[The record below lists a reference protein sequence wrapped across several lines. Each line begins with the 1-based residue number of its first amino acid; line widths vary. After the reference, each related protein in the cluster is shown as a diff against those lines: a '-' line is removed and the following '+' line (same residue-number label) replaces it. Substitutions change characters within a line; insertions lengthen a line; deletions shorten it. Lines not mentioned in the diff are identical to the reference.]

1 MKKEVQAIIL
11 DLGGV
16 ILNIDYQRT
25 IRAFELLLKNGVNVE
40 AFYTQAKQTEVF
52 DLFEKGEISAD
63 EFRTALKRIFGQ
75 ELTDHE
81 IDAAWNAML
90 LDLPPERLTFVSE
103 LRKKYPV
110 YLLSNTNEI
119 HYQAFRKNLEET
131 FGNPSILEDIFDKTY
146 YSHLIKERKPTAAAF
161 NFVLNDNQLNANEVV
176 FVDDSA
182 QHIEGAMSLGIDA
195 RLLVKSSL
203 STLCQDLL

>member
-1 MKKEVQAIIL
+1 MKKEVKAIIL

-25 IRAFELLLKNGVNVE
+25 IRAFKLLLKNGANVE
-40 AFYTQAKQTEVF
+40 AFYNQAKQNQVF
-52 DLFEKGEISAD
+52 DLFEKGEISAAD
-63 EFRTALKRIFGQ
+63 FRTDLKKIFGLQ
-75 ELTDHE
+75 LSDHE

-90 LDLPPERLTFVSE
+90 LDLPLERLTFVSE

-131 FGNPSILEDIFDKTY
+131 FDNPSILEDFFDKTY
-146 YSHLIKERKPTAAAF
+146 YSHLIKQRKPTAAAF
-161 NFVLNDNQLNANEVV
+161 NHVLDDNQLNAYEVV

-195 RLLVKSSL
+195 RLLVNSSL

>member
-1 MKKEVQAIIL
+1 MKKEVKAIIL

-25 IRAFELLLKNGVNVE
+25 IRAFELLLKNGANVE
-40 AFYTQAKQTEVF
+40 AFYTQAKQNQVF
-52 DLFEKGEISAD
+52 DLFEKGEISAAD
-63 EFRTALKRIFGQ
+63 FRTDLKKIFGLQ
-75 ELTDHE
+75 LSDHG
-81 IDAAWNAML
+81 IDEAWNAML
-90 LDLPPERLTFVSE
+90 LDLPLERLTFVSE
-103 LRKKYPV
+103 LRKKYSV

-131 FGNPSILEDIFDKTY
+131 FDNPSILEDFFDKTY
-146 YSHLIKERKPTAAAF
+146 YSHLIKQRKPTAAAF
-161 NFVLNDNQLNANEVV
+161 NYVLDDNQLNANEVV

-195 RLLVKSSL
+195 RLLVNSSL

>member
-1 MKKEVQAIIL
+1 MKKEVKAIIL

-16 ILNIDYQRT
+16 ILNIDYQQT

-52 DLFEKGEISAD
+52 DLFEKGEISAA
-63 EFRTALKRIFGQ
+63 EFRTGLKKIFGHQ
-75 ELTDHE
+75 LADQE
-81 IDAAWNAML
+81 IDSAWNAML

-119 HYQAFRKNLEET
+119 HYHAFRKNLEET

-161 NFVLNDNQLNANEVV
+161 NYVLDDNHLNPTEVV
-176 FVDDSA
+176 FIDDSA
-182 QHIEGAMSLGIDA
+182 QHVAGALELGINA
-195 RLLVKSSL
+195 RLLVHTSL

>member
-1 MKKEVQAIIL
+1 MKKEVKAIIL

-25 IRAFELLLKNGVNVE
+25 IRAFELLLKNGANVE
-40 AFYTQAKQTEVF
+40 AFYTQAKQNQVF
-52 DLFEKGEISAD
+52 DLFEKGEISAAD
-63 EFRTALKRIFGQ
+63 FRTDLKKIFGLQ
-75 ELTDHE
+75 LSDHG
-81 IDAAWNAML
+81 IDEAWNAML
-90 LDLPPERLTFVSE
+90 LDLPLERLTFVSE

-131 FGNPSILEDIFDKTY
+131 FDNPSILEDFFDKTY
-146 YSHLIKERKPTAAAF
+146 YSHLIKQRKPTAAAF
-161 NFVLNDNQLNANEVV
+161 NHVLDDNQLNAYEVV

-195 RLLVKSSL
+195 RLLVNSSL

>member
-1 MKKEVQAIIL
+1 MKKEVKAIIL

-25 IRAFELLLKNGVNVE
+25 IRAFELLLGNGANFE
-40 AFYTQAKQTEVF
+40 TFYTQARQTIVY
-52 DLFEKGEISAD
+52 DLFEKGQISAAT
-63 EFRTALKRIFGQ
+63 FRSELKKFLGHQI
-75 ELTDHE
+75 TDQE
-81 IDAAWNAML
+81 IDTAWNAML

-119 HYQAFRKNLEET
+119 HYHAFRKNLEET
-131 FGNPSILEDIFDKTY
+131 FGKATILEDFFDKTY

-161 NFVLNDNQLNANEVV
+161 NYVLDDNQLNANEVV

-195 RLLVKSSL
+195 RLLVNTSL

>member
-1 MKKEVQAIIL
+1 MKKEVKAIIL

-25 IRAFELLLKNGVNVE
+25 IRAFELLLKNGANVE
-40 AFYTQAKQTEVF
+40 AFYTQAKQNQVF
-52 DLFEKGEISAD
+52 DLFEKGEISAAD
-63 EFRTALKRIFGQ
+63 FRTDLKKIFGLQ
-75 ELTDHE
+75 LSDHE

-90 LDLPPERLTFVSE
+90 LDLPLERLTFVSE

-131 FGNPSILEDIFDKTY
+131 FDNPSILEDFFDKTY
-146 YSHLIKERKPTAAAF
+146 YSHLIKQRKPTAAAF
-161 NFVLNDNQLNANEVV
+161 NYVLDDNQLNAYEVV

-195 RLLVKSSL
+195 RLLVNSSL

>member
-1 MKKEVQAIIL
+1 MKKEVKAIIL

-25 IRAFELLLKNGVNVE
+25 IRAFELLLGNGANFE
-40 AFYTQAKQTEVF
+40 TFYTQARQTIVF
-52 DLFEKGEISAD
+52 DLFEKGQISAAT
-63 EFRTALKRIFGQ
+63 FRSELKKILGHQ
-75 ELTDHE
+75 ITDQE
-81 IDAAWNAML
+81 IDTAWNAML

-119 HYQAFRKNLEET
+119 HYHAFRKNLEET
-131 FGNPSILEDIFDKTY
+131 FGKATILEDFFDKTY

-161 NFVLNDNQLNANEVV
+161 NYVLDDNQLNANEVV

-195 RLLVKSSL
+195 RLLVNTSL

>member
-1 MKKEVQAIIL
+1 MKKEVKAIIL

-63 EFRTALKRIFGQ
+63 EFRSGLKKIFGHQ
-75 ELTDHE
+75 IPDHE

-90 LDLPPERLTFVSE
+90 LDLPPDRLTFVSE

-119 HYQAFRKNLEET
+119 HYHAFRKNLEET
-131 FGNPSILEDIFDKTY
+131 FGKSSILEDFFDNTY

-161 NFVLNDNQLNANEVV
+161 NYVLDDNQLNANEVV
-176 FVDDSA
+176 FVDDSI

-195 RLLVKSSL
+195 RHLVNSSL

>member
-1 MKKEVQAIIL
+1 MKKEVKAIIL

-25 IRAFELLLKNGVNVE
+25 IRAFELLLKNGANVE
-40 AFYTQAKQTEVF
+40 AFYTQAKQNQVF
-52 DLFEKGEISAD
+52 DLFEKGEISAAD
-63 EFRTALKRIFGQ
+63 FRTDLKKIFGLQ
-75 ELTDHE
+75 LSDHE

-90 LDLPPERLTFVSE
+90 LDLPLERLTFVSE

-119 HYQAFRKNLEET
+119 HYQAFRKNIEET
-131 FGNPSILEDIFDKTY
+131 FDNPSILEDFFDKTY
-146 YSHLIKERKPTAAAF
+146 YSHLIKQRKPTAAAF
-161 NFVLNDNQLNANEVV
+161 NYVLDDNQLNAYEVV

-195 RLLVKSSL
+195 RLLVNSSL

>member
-1 MKKEVQAIIL
+1 MKKDVKAIIF

-40 AFYTQAKQTEVF
+40 LFYTQAKQTEVF
-52 DLFEKGEISAD
+52 DLFEKGEISAAN
-63 EFRTALKRIFGQ
+63 FRRDLKKIFGHQ
-75 ELTDHE
+75 IADQE
-81 IDAAWNAML
+81 IDLAWNAML

-119 HYQAFRKNLEET
+119 HYHAFRENLEEA
-131 FGNPSILEDIFDKTY
+131 FGNASILEEIFDKTY
-146 YSHLIKERKPTAAAF
+146 YSHLIRQRKPTAAAF
-161 NFVLNDNQLNANEVV
+161 NYVLDDNHLNANEVV

-195 RLLVKSSL
+195 RLLVNSSL

>member
-1 MKKEVQAIIL
+1 MKKEVKAIIL

-25 IRAFELLLKNGVNVE
+25 IRAFELLLGNGANFE
-40 AFYTQAKQTEVF
+40 TFYTQARQTIVF
-52 DLFEKGEISAD
+52 DLFEKGQISAAT
-63 EFRTALKRIFGQ
+63 FRSELKKILGHQ
-75 ELTDHE
+75 ITDQE
-81 IDAAWNAML
+81 IDTAWNAML
-90 LDLPPERLTFVSE
+90 LDLPAERLTFVSE

-119 HYQAFRKNLEET
+119 HFHAFRKNLEET
-131 FGNPSILEDIFDKTY
+131 FGKPSILEDFFDKTY

-161 NFVLNDNQLNANEVV
+161 NYVLNDNQLNANEVV

-195 RLLVKSSL
+195 RLLVNTSL

>member
-1 MKKEVQAIIL
+1 MKKEVKAIIL

-25 IRAFELLLKNGVNVE
+25 IRAFELLLKNGANVE
-40 AFYTQAKQTEVF
+40 AFYNQAKQNQVF
-52 DLFEKGEISAD
+52 DLFEKGEISAAD
-63 EFRTALKRIFGQ
+63 FRTDLKKIFGLQ
-75 ELTDHE
+75 LSDHE

-90 LDLPPERLTFVSE
+90 LDLPLERLTFVSE

-131 FGNPSILEDIFDKTY
+131 FDNPSILEDFFDKTY
-146 YSHLIKERKPTAAAF
+146 YSHLIKQRKPTAAAF
-161 NFVLNDNQLNANEVV
+161 NHVLDDNQLNAYEVV

-195 RLLVKSSL
+195 RLLVNSSL